1 MILSNSKSL
10 STPFNFLKEHY
21 GHYKLSFFQLQNN
34 QLRFVFE
41 NDTLC
46 VIADIATDSVI
57 LDSHINF
64 NSPQINWRFIEIS
77 TYSDTN
83 SYEIIES
90 WVSKDYKWS

>member
-10 STPFNFLKEHY
+10 STPLNFLKEHY
-21 GHYKLSFFQLQNN
+21 GHYNLSFFQLQNN